1 MNITSTFIKLSSCLC
16 LCLCLG
22 LMLNACVPVA
32 FVAGATIGG
41 SVIYDQRSMTTIK
54 HDISIANELRDTIN
68 GMPEE
73 EQKNIHVIINV
84 FNGHVLLAGQVPH
97 ETVSMQLASAAKDMK
112 YVRLVFN
119 KITVGKPT
127 SFRQHSKDTWVTA
140 RIRTDLLSKSGFKST
155 QISVMTEDNVVY
167 LMGKVSRQQ
176 ATMAADVARKIKGV
190 KQVVKLFEYIK

>member
-1 MNITSTFIKLSSCLC
+1 MNRPSTFIKLSRCLS

-22 LMLNACVPVA
+22 LILNACVPAA
-32 FVAGATIGG
+32 FVAGATVGG
-41 SVIYDQRSMTTIK
+41 AVVYDQRSITTIK
-54 HDISIANELRDTIN
+54 HDMTIANELRDVIT
-68 GMPEE
+68 GMPQE
-73 EQKNIHVIINV
+73 EQKNIHVIITV

-112 YVRLVFN
+112 HVRRVFN

-127 SFRQHSKDTWVTA
+127 SFRQHSKDTWITA

-167 LMGKVSRQQ
+167 LMGKVSRDQ
-176 ATMAADVARKIKGV
+176 AAMATGVAQKISGV